1 MPLKKSGKKIREDE
15 KNNPS
20 SILMGMTGMGCDSDR
35 VLILSSEDYSAY
47 SRYIGMIK
55 QHPLMEVGAVKSFV
69 IDLSDESQFLPL
81 TLSSLARYIN
91 EKTKIDKE
99 ST

>member
-1 MPLKKSGKKIREDE
+1 
-15 KNNPS
+15 
-20 SILMGMTGMGCDSDR
+20 MGCDSDR
-35 VLILSSEDYSAY
+35 VLILLSEDYSAY

-55 QHPLMEVGAVKSFV
+55 QHSLMEVGAVKSFV
-69 IDLSDESQFLPL
+69 IDLPDESQFLPL
-81 TLSSLARYIN
+81 TLSSLARYIS